1 MSISLRLS
9 ALALSLCASVSAL
22 AEISI
27 SLSADGRSFVATGTQ
42 AGDELRVR
50 VAGDSDLPAMAGE
63 LEAIDGRLR
72 FTSRFPISPGVTYLA
87 SVGGIEREFV
97 IPELDPTPVARV
109 VGVYPSADQLPENL
123 LKFYLHFSAPMAV
136 GEASAHVRLLGS
148 GGERVPLP
156 FLDLAE
162 ELWDPDGKRLTLFFD
177 PGRVKR
183 GLKPHEEEGRALL
196 EGRDYELQIDAAW
209 RDAQGRQMVGDYS
222 KRFRAVA
229 ADYTQP
235 DATKW
240 VVEAP
245 EAGTRDPLCL
255 KFSEPLDHSLLE
267 RVLLVYGD
275 GGVEQV
281 GVVEIGEGE
290 TEWRWTPDQEWAAG
304 SYRIVVEALLE
315 DMAGNSVARLFEEVG
330 GVKEAW
336 NVSGGRFIRVP
347 FVVGDK

>member
-1 MSISLRLS
+1 MSLRLS
-9 ALALSLCASVSAL
+9 ALALWLCASVSAL

-50 VAGDSDLPAMAGE
+50 VAGDSDRPAMAGE
-63 LEAIDGRLR
+63 LEAIDGGLR
-72 FTSRFPISPGVTYLA
+72 FTSRFPMSPGVTYLA

-136 GEASAHVRLLGS
+136 GDASAHVRLLGS

-183 GLKPHEEEGRALL
+183 GLKPHEDEGRALL

-209 RDAQGRQMVGDYS
+209 RDAQGRPMVGGYS

-235 DATKW
+235 DAKLW
-240 VVEAP
+240 SIESPAP
-245 EAGTRDPLCL
+245 GTREPVQL
-255 KFSEPLDHSLLE
+255 KLSL
-267 RVLLVYGD
+267 
-275 GGVEQV
+275 
-281 GVVEIGEGE
+281 IH
-290 TEWRWTPDQEWAAG
+290 
-304 SYRIVVEALLE
+304 I
-315 DMAGNSVARLFEEVG
+315 
-330 GVKEAW
+330 
-336 NVSGGRFIRVP
+336 
-347 FVVGDK
+347 